1 MISQEFNCPGR
12 RSITEVEPIAPHFLQ
27 DSRIRYLF
35 GCRWATTSR
44 QILQRCD
51 LMLVEITIDPIV
63 NCLGADVL
71 DHSYFVGSK
80 PLGDQQHGLQ
90 PLENAFIGCAL

>member
-1 MISQEFNCPGR
+1 MIGQEFNRPGR
-12 RSITEVEPIAPHFLQ
+12 RPITELERIAPHFLQ
-27 DSRIRYLF
+27 DARIRYLF
-35 GCRWATTSR
+35 GCRWTAAAW
-44 QILQRCD
+44 QIMRRCD
-51 LMLVEITIDPIV
+51 LMLAKITIDPAV

-71 DHSYFVGSK
+71 DHSYFVSGE